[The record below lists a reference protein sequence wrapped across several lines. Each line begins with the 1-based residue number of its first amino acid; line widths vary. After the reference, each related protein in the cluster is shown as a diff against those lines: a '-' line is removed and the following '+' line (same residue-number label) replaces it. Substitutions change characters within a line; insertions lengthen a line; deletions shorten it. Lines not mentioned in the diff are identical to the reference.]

1 MCVNQRTNKNYEA
14 CFLMYDYLQQ
24 GRSKGRAGNG
34 WLPIFE
40 NLMSGFFFLSWVA
53 QVVLCKLG
61 KCY

>member
-1 MCVNQRTNKNYEA
+1 
-14 CFLMYDYLQQ
+14 MYDYLQR

-40 NLMSGFFFLSWVA
+40 NLMSGFFFLSWFA